1 MPEWW
6 TYGLSDFL
14 LFAPRTYYRLIER
27 HNAALWPA
35 HVVTLATGL
44 VAAVLVR
51 RPAPGR
57 SRAAAALLAA
67 VWAWVGWAFVARR
80 YATINWAA
88 TYLAL
93 LFAVETLLLGWIAAA
108 PGGLRIGR
116 RRGATRAPAGAR
128 KVAGA
133 ALFGFAL
140 LLYPLLAP
148 VLGRDWSQAEV
159 FGVAPDP
166 TALGTLGVL
175 LRAEGLPRGVLLAA
189 PVLWCLLSG
198 ATLWAMGSAEAW
210 IVLSGASLALA
221 VAVSEA
227 KGPRGP

>member
-14 LFAPRTYYRLIER
+14 LFSPRTYYRLIER

-35 HVVTLATGL
+35 HVVTLALGL
-44 VAAVLVR
+44 VVGVLVR
-51 RPAPGR
+51 RPTPR
-57 SRAAAALLAA
+57 RVRPAAALLASL
-67 VWAWVGWAFVARR
+67 WAWVGWAFVARR

-88 TYLAL
+88 TYFAL
-93 LFAVETLLLGWIAAA
+93 LFAVETLLLGWIAVA
-108 PGGLRIGR
+108 PGRLRTGR
-116 RRGATRAPAGAR
+116 LRDAADPPADAR
-128 KVAGA
+128 NVAGA

-140 LLYPLLAP
+140 LLYPLLALL
-148 VLGRDWSQAEV
+148 LGRGWAQAEV
-159 FGVAPDP
+159 FGMAPDP

-175 LRAEGLPRGVLLAA
+175 LRAERWPRGVLLAA

-210 IVLSGASLALA
+210 IVLPGAAIA
-221 VAVSEA
+221 VALTVASA
-227 KGPRGP
+227 RGPREP

>member
-14 LFAPRTYYRLIER
+14 LFSPRTYYRLIER

-35 HVVTLATGL
+35 HMVTLALGL
-44 VAAVLVR
+44 VVGVLVR
-51 RPAPGR
+51 RPTPR
-57 SRAAAALLAA
+57 RVRPAAALLAA
-67 VWAWVGWAFVARR
+67 LWAWVGWAFVARR

-88 TYLAL
+88 TYFAL
-93 LFAVETLLLGWIAAA
+93 LFAVETLLLGWIAVA
-108 PGGLRIGR
+108 PGGPRTGRLRD
-116 RRGATRAPAGAR
+116 AADAPAGAR
-128 KVAGA
+128 NVGGA

-140 LLYPLLAP
+140 LLYPLLALL
-148 VLGRDWSQAEV
+148 LGRGWAQAEV
-159 FGVAPDP
+159 FGMAPDP

-175 LRAEGLPRGVLLAA
+175 LRVDGWPRGVLLAA

-210 IVLSGASLALA
+210 IVLPGAAIAVALTGASAR
-221 VAVSEA
+221 
-227 KGPRGP
+227 GPREP